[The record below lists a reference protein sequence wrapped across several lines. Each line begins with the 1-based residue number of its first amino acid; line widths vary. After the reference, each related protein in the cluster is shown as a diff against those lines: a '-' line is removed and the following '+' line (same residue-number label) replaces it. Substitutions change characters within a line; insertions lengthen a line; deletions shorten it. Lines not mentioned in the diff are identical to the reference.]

1 MKQQQE
7 QMCNCRH
14 TEDKRAK
21 ISSMSILVN
30 TGRTSSPF
38 FSALDKFIH
47 IHISKAPTWLGIL
60 WAFCDLRGLYSH
72 WRLRFH
78 SRAYRLHTIFVMKLL
93 NFLSG
98 QYQVQEMDICPP
110 FLHHQGSHCT
120 PASAAQSVS
129 QLFMPTSNLTGSV
142 RSKKFT
148 IRQMFE
154 SKLSSLPVRFC
165 RVKYAQLYVGLK
177 SFFWFCLWFIDCK
190 STAPAVLVL
199 NYLINIKFSF

>member
-38 FSALDKFIH
+38 FSALDKFIN

-110 FLHHQGSHCT
+110 ISSPPGQPLHTCECGTECESTFYANFQPYRLGEVKKIHHPSDVWVQIKFTSSTLLQSEVCPTVCGSQEFLLI
-120 PASAAQSVS
+120 
-129 QLFMPTSNLTGSV
+129 LFMIHWL
-142 RSKKFT
+142 
-148 IRQMFE
+148 
-154 SKLSSLPVRFC
+154 
-165 RVKYAQLYVGLK
+165 
-177 SFFWFCLWFIDCK
+177 
-190 STAPAVLVL
+190 
-199 NYLINIKFSF
+199 